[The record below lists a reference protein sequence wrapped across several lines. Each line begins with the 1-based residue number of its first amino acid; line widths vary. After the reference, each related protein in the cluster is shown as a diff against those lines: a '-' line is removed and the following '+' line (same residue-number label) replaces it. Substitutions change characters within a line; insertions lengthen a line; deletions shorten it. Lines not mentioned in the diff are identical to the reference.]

1 LKRQKQIR
9 LTRFKSDFVHKI
21 SELYLNY
28 LIESCVEVMKKK
40 SNHMFCEFLISVVCR
55 KAILTLTWRCSIFL
69 FNALYLWN
77 NYLKE
82 NTLVKVILFLY
93 QNLKP
98 NLFSALMSTDHTDY
112 SHFLITLKLNW

>member
-55 KAILTLTWRCSIFL
+55 KAILTLTWRCSIS
-69 FNALYLWN
+69 YLMR
-77 NYLKE
+77 YIFE
-82 NTLVKVILFLY
+82 T
-93 QNLKP
+93 
-98 NLFSALMSTDHTDY
+98 TT
-112 SHFLITLKLNW
+112 